1 MPTYHILHS
10 PWKTFLLQTDI
21 AMAVT
26 FVLASAVTGSFLPD
40 TEFLLRAA
48 TSFPWKLFHLQAEF
62 VTPVSM
68 VRVRALTTR
77 CILSTTCGSASA
89 L

>member
-26 FVLASAVTGSFLPD
+26 FVLASAVTGSSD
-40 TEFLLRAA
+40 
-48 TSFPWKLFHLQAEF
+48 
-62 VTPVSM
+62 
-68 VRVRALTTR
+68 LTQNFCYARRRPCLGSCFITGRIRYARIYGSGTR
-77 CILSTTCGSASA
+77 PHDPLYTFYYMR
-89 L
+89 